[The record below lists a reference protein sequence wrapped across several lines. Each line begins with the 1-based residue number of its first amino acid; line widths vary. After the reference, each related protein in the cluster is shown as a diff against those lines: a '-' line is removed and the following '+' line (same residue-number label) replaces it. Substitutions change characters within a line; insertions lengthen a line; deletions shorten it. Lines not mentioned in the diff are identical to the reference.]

1 MPFLA
6 WMLIAVGVGIVSGI
20 ETWVWMRHRTSALGV
35 AAVWTTGIVVVLA
48 IGAALVTGGS
58 SSDAGSDDSSSAD
71 HCDPNYEGGCVPDT
85 GGDVDC
91 TEIAD
96 TNLTVVGDD
105 VDGLDRDGD
114 GIACES

>member
-6 WMLIAVGVGIVSGI
+6 WMLIGVGVGVVSGM
-20 ETWVWMRHRTSALGV
+20 ETWAWMRHRTSALGV
-35 AAVWTTGIVVVLA
+35 AAAWTIGIVVVLA
-48 IGAALVTGGS
+48 IGAAVVTGGS
-58 SSDAGSDDSSSAD
+58 STDDSSSAD
-71 HCDPNYEGGCVPDT
+71 QCSPNYEGGCVPDT

-96 TNLTVVGDD
+96 TDLMVVGDD
-105 VDGLDRDGD
+105 VDHLDRDGD